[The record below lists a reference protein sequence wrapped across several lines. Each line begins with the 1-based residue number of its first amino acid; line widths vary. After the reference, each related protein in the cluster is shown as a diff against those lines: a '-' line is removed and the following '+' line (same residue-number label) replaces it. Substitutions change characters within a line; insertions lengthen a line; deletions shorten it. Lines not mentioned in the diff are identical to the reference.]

1 MMSNSYFN
9 TGSQWNA
16 EVDTDNESSTGSNI
30 EQQRI
35 KSALPYNW
43 LGRSR
48 AKVAPISDDDE
59 KKDALSITSSISKTI
74 ICYNMVRS
82 RI

>member
-1 MMSNSYFN
+1 MIRQFLF

-16 EVDTDNESSTGSNI
+16 EVDTDNESGTGSNV
-30 EQQRI
+30 ERRRI

-48 AKVAPISDDDE
+48 AKVAPISDDDDE

-74 ICYNMVRS
+74 IMLQCHGS
-82 RI
+82 